1 MLELQ
6 IHFRFLGEIR
16 MGSALIPMVQ
26 TPKEIA
32 FLGGSFLI
40 GLGALEVCLRFGGF

>member
-6 IHFRFLGEIR
+6 IYFRFLGEIR
-16 MGSALIPMVQ
+16 RGSALIPMVQ

-32 FLGGSFLI
+32 LLGGSFLI
-40 GLGALEVCLRFGGF
+40 GLGALEVCLRFSGF

>member
-1 MLELQ
+1 MFELQ
-6 IHFRFLGEIR
+6 ICFRFPGEIL

-40 GLGALEVCLRFGGF
+40 GLGTLEVCLRFGGF